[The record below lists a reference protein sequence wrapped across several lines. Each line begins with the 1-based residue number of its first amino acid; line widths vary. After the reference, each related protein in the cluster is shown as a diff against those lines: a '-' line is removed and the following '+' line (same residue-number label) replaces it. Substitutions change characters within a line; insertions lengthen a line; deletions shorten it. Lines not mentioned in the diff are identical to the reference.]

1 MNEGLPLTNDTETPP
16 EAPRYLLCVD
26 DEVEVLKALTR
37 LFHYESFQVLTA
49 TSGREAL
56 AIMESTENIKLILS
70 DQRMPE
76 MTGSKFLQLAKKM
89 APEIP
94 RMILTGYSDI
104 ATAIDAINQGGAQKY
119 LVKPWDDSELL
130 SIVREVFDRYR
141 LLEEIQRLQETVAAE
156 VEKNREKDLAL
167 IRSEKMA
174 AIGQLAAGV
183 AHEINT
189 PLGYISSNL
198 SVLARY
204 QVQLVRFFREN
215 GSRQPT
221 ATLLVNVTAD
231 KESQAVAA
239 ILKDL
244 PELIKETLE
253 GAERVTKI
261 VRDLKNYSRLDTVE
275 HEAVTLTSCLECAL
289 TICFNKL
296 KKVAHIRKE
305 YESLPEVLCNPGQL
319 NQVFLNLLLNAGQAL
334 VPMGEIVLRSWHNDA
349 CVYASVS
356 DTGKGIPVE
365 IMGRIFDPFFTTK
378 DVGVGTGLGLSISS
392 EIIKSHQGEL
402 LVVSV
407 VGTGTTFTVK
417 LPRTPEDGM
426 TMHPQESS

>member
-1 MNEGLPLTNDTETPP
+1 MNEKLPLATVTAPPP
-16 EAPRYLLCVD
+16 EAPFYLLCVD
-26 DEVEVLKALTR
+26 DEVEILKALTR

-183 AHEINT
+183 AHEINN
-189 PLGYISSNL
+189 PLAYISNNL
-198 SVLARY
+198 SVLAKY
-204 QVQLVRFFREN
+204 QEQIVRFIEDRRIS
-215 GSRQPT
+215 GSHAPT
-221 ATLLVNVTAD
+221 ATLPETAAAD
-231 KESQAVAA
+231 KESQSVAE
-239 ILKDL
+239 ILQDL
-244 PELIKETLE
+244 PALIKETLE
-253 GAERVTKI
+253 GAERITKI
-261 VRDLKNYSRLDTVE
+261 VRDLRNFTRVDMLEE
-275 HEAVTLTSCLECAL
+275 HEAVTLTSCLESAL
-289 TICFNKL
+289 NICFNTL
-296 KKVAHIRKE
+296 KRWPTSGKSTKQGRRSSVA
-305 YESLPEVLCNPGQL
+305 
-319 NQVFLNLLLNAGQAL
+319 QA
-334 VPMGEIVLRSWHNDA
+334 N
-349 CVYASVS
+349 
-356 DTGKGIPVE
+356 
-365 IMGRIFDPFFTTK
+365 
-378 DVGVGTGLGLSISS
+378 
-392 EIIKSHQGEL
+392 
-402 LVVSV
+402 
-407 VGTGTTFTVK
+407 
-417 LPRTPEDGM
+417 
-426 TMHPQESS
+426 